1 MPSQG
6 YAMKQQQA
14 NPTTTDPML
23 LMAIQ
28 LEKDNNHDMTKMVID
43 DISSIGIQVP
53 LVLLQELVYDLE
65 QKDPMSN
72 EYALVKAFLVW
83 RKELER
89 IRLLDEKG

>member
-28 LEKDNNHDMTKMVID
+28 LEREDSSAMTSRIIE

-65 QKDPMSN
+65 RKDPMSN
-72 EYALVKAFLVW
+72 EYALVKAFFVW